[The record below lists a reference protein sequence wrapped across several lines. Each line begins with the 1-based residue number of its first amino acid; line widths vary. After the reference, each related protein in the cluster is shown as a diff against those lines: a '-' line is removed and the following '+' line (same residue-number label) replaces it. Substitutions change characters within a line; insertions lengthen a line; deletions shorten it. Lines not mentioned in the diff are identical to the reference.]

1 MNSFVQFSSVYFPLQ
16 TLHGLQE
23 NVAIDLIWKLEYYG
37 QVILIMFK
45 INTGDEP
52 ERAKLNKKI
61 NKQERNTRRD
71 VRNSVLK
78 EVSLGRIR

>member
-1 MNSFVQFSSVYFPLQ
+1 MIP
-16 TLHGLQE
+16 
-23 NVAIDLIWKLEYYG
+23 
-37 QVILIMFK
+37 IMFK